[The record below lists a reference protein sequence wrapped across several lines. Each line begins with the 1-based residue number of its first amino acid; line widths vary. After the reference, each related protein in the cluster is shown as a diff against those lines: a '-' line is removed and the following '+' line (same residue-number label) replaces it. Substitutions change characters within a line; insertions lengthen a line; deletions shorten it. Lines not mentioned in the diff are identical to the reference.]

1 MRRFAW
7 TRVALASVL
16 ALVLCVAALVPRAA
30 LAAPFRVLVGNDDGV
45 GAEGIAALVSA
56 LTRDSSIIVDVYA
69 PLRNQSGTG
78 DRYTTGPLPV
88 MSSMTADGYP
98 AFAVDGFPADGI
110 LFGVLQGLLP
120 ARPDIVV
127 TGINEGQNI
136 GELVNVSG
144 TVGAALTAAR
154 LGIPAIAV
162 SQGLGPNI
170 DYEEAARFTAQLVS
184 RFRVNATF
192 RRLFRIAPGR
202 ARVLNVN
209 FPTCTTGELRGI
221 RVVPLGRGRQ
231 VVGYDQ
237 QGTSDVW
244 DPILVER
251 PFGSNDCDSQLRRP
265 VDDIEAMNNGFA
277 SATPLNPDLTSDDVL
292 GQFVRFVER

>member
-1 MRRFAW
+1 MTRFARS
-7 TRVALASVL
+7 RVALALSFVI
-16 ALVLCVAALVPRAA
+16 ALCVATLASRAA
-30 LAAPFRVLVGNDDGV
+30 VAAPFRVLIGNDDGV

-69 PLRNQSGTG
+69 PLENQSGTG

-110 LFGVLQGLLP
+110 LFGLLQGLPP
-120 ARPDIVV
+120 ARPDLVV
-127 TGINEGQNI
+127 SGINEGQNI
-136 GELVNVSG
+136 GELINISG

-192 RRLFRIAPGR
+192 RRLFRISPTR
-202 ARVLNVN
+202 ARVLNLN
-209 FPTCTTGELRGI
+209 FPTCTTGELRGV
-221 RVVPLGRGRQ
+221 RVVPVGRGRQ
-231 VVGYDQ
+231 VVGYEQ
-237 QGTSDVW
+237 EGSSDVW
-244 DPILVER
+244 NPILLER
-251 PFGSNDCDSQLRRP
+251 PYGSNDCDSRLRRP
-265 VDDIEAMNNGFA
+265 VDDLDAMNNGFA
-277 SATPLNPDLTSDDVL
+277 SATPLDPDLTSDEVL
-292 GQFVRFVER
+292 TQFVRFVER